1 MLKNIRTSDNSNMQI
16 KVEHVEEDMLSLK
29 LYLQKISFK
38 EVKHV
43 EKLEQGSK
51 VDLQILDL
59 KVKVEH
65 IEEGSSLKIGIK
77 TIDWIY
83 N

>member
-1 MLKNIRTSDNSNMQI
+1 MQVE
-16 KVEHVEEDMLSLK
+16 VEHVEEHMLSLK
-29 LYLQKISFK
+29 LYLQKINFK

-51 VDLQILDL
+51 VDLQIVDL

-65 IEEGSSLKIGIK
+65 IEEGTLLKIGIK
-77 TIDWIY
+77 IDWIY